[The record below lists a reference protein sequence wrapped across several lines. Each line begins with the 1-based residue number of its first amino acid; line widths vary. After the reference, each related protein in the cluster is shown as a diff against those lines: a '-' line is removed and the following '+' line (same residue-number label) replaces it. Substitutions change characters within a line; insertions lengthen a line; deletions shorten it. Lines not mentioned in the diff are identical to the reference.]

1 LRSAFFF
8 LLLVNC
14 GFWAWVHWV
23 IPAPR
28 IEPVYDGPGMTLL
41 REVDR
46 GPPVPATAEPSV
58 APTGAPCTAIGPFI
72 EAADADAAA
81 EELRGAGFEPAR
93 SSRVEEVRDGFW
105 VYIGDIDSE
114 EAARAMLEE
123 LTGNGV
129 DDAYMIPDSGQG
141 IRISLGV
148 YARITRAGVEADR
161 VSQLGFEATIADRM
175 RMAQT
180 IWLEV
185 TVTSDRPDPLAL
197 LQEPGRI
204 NRLEQRACD
213 DAGG

>member
-28 IEPVYDGPGMTLL
+28 IEPLYDGPGMTLL

-46 GPPVPATAEPSV
+46 GPPVAAPVEPSV
-58 APTGAPCTAIGPFI
+58 APTGAPCTAIGPFV

-81 EELRGAGFEPAR
+81 DALRGAGYEPAR
-93 SSRVEEVRDGFW
+93 SSRVEEIRDGFW

-114 EAARAMLEE
+114 ETARAILDE
-123 LTGNGV
+123 LTRNGV
-129 DDAYMIPDSGQG
+129 EDAYMIPDSERG
-141 IRISLGV
+141 ILISLGV
-148 YARITRAGVEADR
+148 YSRITRAGIEADR

-175 RMAQT
+175 RVAQT

-185 TVTSDRPDPLAL
+185 TVVSDGVDPLAL
-197 LQEPGRI
+197 LQQPGRI

-213 DAGG
+213 DNGG